1 MQNMIFLITGPQGSG
16 KTTFLIELVSLLK
29 KKGISTGGFVAHGF
43 WKDNVRDG
51 FELEDLQTGEKI
63 VLSQT
68 VAMEGWEKFRRF
80 YFNPGG
86 FAFGEGILSPVK
98 LRDVDLIVVDE
109 IGPFELQGRGWRKAI
124 DKLIKETDKPMVWV
138 CRESILKELVKEFK
152 LQSYH
157 VFNIQEEGPEKV
169 ARMVLPNL

>member
-1 MQNMIFLITGPQGSG
+1 MQNMIFLITGPQGHG
-16 KTTFLIELVSLLK
+16 KTTFLIELVNLLK
-29 KKGISTGGFVAHGF
+29 KKDILTGGFVAHGF

-86 FAFGEGILSPVK
+86 FAFGEKILSPKNLVDA
-98 LRDVDLIVVDE
+98 DVIAIDE

-124 DKLIKETDKPMVWV
+124 DKLIKEINKPMVWV
-138 CRESILKELVKEFK
+138 CRKSILEELVKEFK
-152 LQSYH
+152 LRSYH
-157 VFNIQEEGPEKV
+157 VFDIQKEVPEKV
-169 ARMVLPNL
+169 ARMVLPKL